1 MKKILLVFVLLVS
14 SCSSTATKEMF
25 AMDTIIQITVNSYN
39 SDAVV
44 SSAEQILF
52 ELDKELDKTDGLLKQ
67 INDNGGGVL
76 SGYAGETIKA
86 AYEFSEKTNGSFDL
100 TVAPLIDLWG
110 FYTKNY
116 HVPNNGEL
124 KTALEHIGYK
134 KISISD
140 NQIELNDT
148 KIDIDGIAKGYATD
162 VIVENLKENNV
173 DSALLSL
180 GGNVYAIGKKAHSP
194 WKIGIANPKSP
205 SEYIG
210 TVSVSDKAVVT
221 SGTYQRNF
229 TQDNILYH
237 HILDPSTGKNPKNN
251 LASVTVIGECAAECD
266 ALSTAFFVVGID
278 KSLEYLSGNQHL
290 GAIFIDNEGEIYL
303 TNNLENAFKSD
314 KNYTVLN

>member
-1 MKKILLVFVLLVS
+1 MKKILLVFALLIS
-14 SCSSTATKEMF
+14 SCSSTAAKQMF
-25 AMDTIIQITVNSYN
+25 AMDTIIQITVNSDN
-39 SDAVV
+39 SAAAV

-52 ELDKELDKTDGLLKQ
+52 ELDRELDKTDGLLKQ
-67 INDNGGGVL
+67 INDNGGGIL
-76 SGYAGETIKA
+76 GGYAGEAIKS

-110 FYTKNY
+110 FYTKDY
-116 HVPNNGEL
+116 HVPNDGEL
-124 KTALEHIGYK
+124 KSALEHTGYK

-140 NQIELNDT
+140 NRIELNGT
-148 KIDIDGIAKGYATD
+148 KTDIDGIAKGYATD

-173 DSALLSL
+173 SSALLSL
-180 GGNVYAIGKKAHSP
+180 GGNVYALGKKSHSL

-210 TVSVSDKAVVT
+210 TVSVTDKAVVT

-266 ALSTAFFVVGID
+266 ALSTAFFVMGID